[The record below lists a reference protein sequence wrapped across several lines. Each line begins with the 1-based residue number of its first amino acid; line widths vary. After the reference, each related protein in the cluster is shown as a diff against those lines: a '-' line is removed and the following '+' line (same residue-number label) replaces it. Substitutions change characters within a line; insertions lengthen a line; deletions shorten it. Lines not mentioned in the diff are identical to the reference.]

1 MTQTDLIHK
10 LAAILAADAVAF
22 SRLTS
27 KGEREAVAALD
38 GARAVFRAL
47 IEAHSGRVVDMA
59 GDSVLATFESASGAV
74 TAALSI
80 QHRLAAD
87 RPEVNGLPLQFR
99 IGIHVG
105 DVFQKNDGT
114 MYGDGINLAAR
125 LRGAGRA
132 GRHHRLG
139 SRAPGGWRPPP
150 G

>member
-1 MTQTDLIHK
+1 M
-10 LAAILAADAVAF
+10 
-22 SRLTS
+22 
-27 KGEREAVAALD
+27 
-38 GARAVFRAL
+38 
-47 IEAHSGRVVDMA
+47 
-59 GDSVLATFESASGAV
+59 LATFESASGAV

-125 LRGAGRA
+125 LQALA
-132 GRHHRLG
+132 E
-139 SRAPGGWRPPP
+139 PGGITVSEAVHGGCDRLRLSS
-150 G
+150 